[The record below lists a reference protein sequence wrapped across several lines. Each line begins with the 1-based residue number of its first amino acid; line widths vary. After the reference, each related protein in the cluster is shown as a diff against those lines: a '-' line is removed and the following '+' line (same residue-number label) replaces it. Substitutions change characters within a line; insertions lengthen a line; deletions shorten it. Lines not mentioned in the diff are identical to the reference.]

1 MGFAFSAKGEFF
13 TSCEPQ
19 KTYVSGLSNQR
30 CVQQRTPRFL
40 FRRGGCCRSCR
51 RCCNVQPLQRRLV
64 SRLEEKRP
72 TEEKSDAH
80 GPNPLKSGSPLSFGT
95 FLKSRFQ
102 EFRRFLAEPVR
113 ISVPK
118 PLLIIVGVVGSIF
131 VIAFVSYAPDWKT
144 ESKIREKVALFD
156 FILTD
161 IVHGYVDPVDTDQ
174 LFEAG
179 VDGML
184 GSLDP
189 YTQFE
194 GNIAAR
200 EMQLKTSGRYGGVG
214 LGIAQS
220 ILQPE
225 ETVVLNAFE
234 GYAFDRGVRAG
245 DVIVEV
251 DGTPVRGMPLDKVTE
266 LLRGEPGTLVRV
278 RLARETRAPDGSRRL
293 FDVVL
298 PRRLVTIH
306 DVPLYGMIRS
316 YDGVGYIRLQSF
328 ATNAG
333 RELRAAIDNMVR
345 TGRLKALVLDL
356 RNNPGG
362 LLDAAVETAEAL
374 VPKDSAIVSTK
385 GRALGETVFMSDREP
400 SLPADV
406 RLVVLTNEQ
415 TASAAEIVA
424 GAVQDLDRGVIVGT
438 RTFGK
443 GLVQNVEPLPYNTAL
458 KYTVGKYY
466 TPSGRCIQSVN
477 YKEGSA
483 LTAALPEAE
492 SGRPFLD
499 PSGTLV
505 PALPPANGAARYL
518 STKVPESERKTFRT
532 LHGRIVRDGG
542 GIEPD
547 MESTVTKPSELEL
560 QLLEGGKF
568 FFFANRYAAG
578 ISSLPE
584 DFEVD
589 DKLYKEFQRYVL
601 EDASK
606 WREHTR
612 FEPGLKLF
620 TSTFAEAGYK
630 NAEKELEH
638 LRETI
643 VTELKQDFERHADAI
658 RQRLE
663 DAIRQRFEPESRRL
677 SAALRYDKVLQD
689 ALRLLTEKQ
698 GEAYERLLQ
707 PAAETAQT

>member
-1 MGFAFSAKGEFF
+1 MQHQLA
-13 TSCEPQ
+13 
-19 KTYVSGLSNQR
+19 
-30 CVQQRTPRFL
+30 
-40 FRRGGCCRSCR
+40 RSLTWR
-51 RCCNVQPLQRRLV
+51 
-64 SRLEEKRP
+64 
-72 TEEKSDAH
+72 
-80 GPNPLKSGSPLSFGT
+80 
-95 FLKSRFQ
+95 LKSRLDEQRSTQEEQDSNSVRTGLSTSPQWFREYVGKRWVAFQ
-102 EFRRFLAEPVR
+102 QFLAEPLR

-118 PLLIIVGVVGSIF
+118 PLVIAISIVGSIF
-131 VIAFVSYAPDWKT
+131 IISFVAYFPDWKT
-144 ESKIREKVALFD
+144 ESKLREKVALFD

-161 IVHGYVDPVDTDQ
+161 IVHGYVDPVDTEQ

-200 EMQLKTSGRYGGVG
+200 EMQLKTAGRYGGVG

-220 ILQPE
+220 IVKPD

-245 DVIVEV
+245 DIIVEV
-251 DGTPVRGMPLDKVTE
+251 DGTPVRGMSLEKVTE

-278 RLARETRAPDGSRRL
+278 RLGRETRAADGTRRY

-306 DVPLYGMIRS
+306 DVPLYGMIKS
-316 YDGVGYIRLQSF
+316 YDGVGYVRLQSF
-328 ATNAG
+328 ASNAG

-362 LLDAAVETAEAL
+362 LLDAAVETVEAL
-374 VPKDSAIVSTK
+374 VPKGSAIVSTK
-385 GRALGETVFMSDREP
+385 GRALGETVFISDRDP
-400 SLPADV
+400 ALPPEV
-406 RLVVLTNEQ
+406 QLVILANEQ

-424 GAVQDLDRGVIVGT
+424 GAVQDLDRGLIVGT

-483 LTAALPEAE
+483 LTAALPE
-492 SGRPFLD
+492 SDDTRRFHD
-499 PSGTLV
+499 PSGNLL
-505 PALPPANGAARYL
+505 PALPTPANGPAHFL
-518 STKVPESERKTFRT
+518 STKVAESERKTFRT

-547 MESTVTKPSELEL
+547 LESALPKPSELEIH
-560 QLLEGGKF
+560 LLEEGKF

-578 ISSLPE
+578 MSSLPE

-589 DKLYKEFQRYVL
+589 DKLYREFQQYVL
-601 EDASK
+601 KDIDHL
-606 WREHTR
+606 REHTR

-620 TSTFAEAGYK
+620 ANTFRDAGYQE
-630 NAEKELEH
+630 AEKDLERM
-638 LRETI
+638 RETI
-643 VTELKQDFERHADAI
+643 LTELKQDFGRHSDAI

-677 SAALRYDKVLQD
+677 SAALRYDKVLHD
-689 ALRLLTEKQ
+689 ALRLLSEDR
-698 GEAYERLLQ
+698 GETYARLLQ
-707 PAAETAQT
+707 AAPESSKS

>member
-1 MGFAFSAKGEFF
+1 MGFVCFPGKTAIFGRHDHRSGKCTRIGYVCTRTMTTRPGLALPERAPRSRGVKSA
-13 TSCEPQ
+13 
-19 KTYVSGLSNQR
+19 R
-30 CVQQRTPRFL
+30 W
-40 FRRGGCCRSCR
+40 
-51 RCCNVQPLQRRLV
+51 RLE
-64 SRLEEKRP
+64 SRLDEQSSTQEKRDQNGVGKEAP
-72 TEEKSDAH
+72 SFSQRLTERLRTRWAT
-80 GPNPLKSGSPLSFGT
+80 LLQFI
-95 FLKSRFQ
+95 
-102 EFRRFLAEPVR
+102 AEPLR
-113 ISVPK
+113 ITVPK
-118 PLLIIVGVVGSIF
+118 PLVIAVSVIGSVF
-131 VIAFVSYAPDWKT
+131 VISFVAYFPDWKT
-144 ESKIREKVALFD
+144 ESKIREKIALFD

-161 IVHGYVDPVDTDQ
+161 IVHGYVDPVDTEQ

-184 GSLDP
+184 NSLDP

-200 EMQLKTSGRYGGVG
+200 EMQLKTAGRYGGVG

-220 ILQPE
+220 IVKPE

-251 DGTPVRGMPLDKVTE
+251 DGTPVRGMPLEKVTE

-306 DVPLYGMIRS
+306 DVPLYGMIKS
-316 YDGVGYIRLQSF
+316 YDGVGYVRLQSF
-328 ATNAG
+328 ASNAG
-333 RELRAAIDNMVR
+333 RELRAAIDSMVR
-345 TGRLKALVLDL
+345 TGRLKALILDL

-374 VPKDSAIVSTK
+374 VPKGSAIVSTK
-385 GRALGETVFMSDREP
+385 GRALGETVFVSDREP
-400 SLPADV
+400 VLPPDV
-406 RLVVLTNEQ
+406 QLVVLANEQ

-424 GAVQDLDRGVIVGT
+424 GAVQDLDRGLIVGT

-477 YKEGSA
+477 YKEGGA
-483 LTAALPEAE
+483 LAAALPESE
-492 SGRPFLD
+492 NGRRFSD
-499 PSGTLV
+499 PSGTLL
-505 PALPPANGAARYL
+505 PALPPANGPAHYL
-518 STKVPESERKTFRT
+518 STKVAESERKTFRT

-547 MESTVTKPSELEL
+547 LESTLPKPSELEI
-560 QLLEGGKF
+560 QLLDEGKF

-578 ISSLPE
+578 MASLPE

-589 DKLYKEFQRYVL
+589 DKLYHEFQQYVL
-601 EDASK
+601 KDIDHL
-606 WREHTR
+606 REHTR

-620 TSTFAEAGYK
+620 ADTFTEAGYRDAQK
-630 NAEKELEH
+630 DLERM
-638 LRETI
+638 RESI
-643 VTELKQDFERHADAI
+643 LTELKRDFERHSDAI

-689 ALRLLTEKQ
+689 ALRLLSENR
-698 GEAYERLLQ
+698 GETYTRLLQ
-707 PAAETAQT
+707 AATEPAES